1 MLDGRRNVSEDE
13 YKRMDPGIRLF
24 IQICV
29 ALLVLMVAVVFIWT
43 FFEIGRAIESDRIDE
58 RQQESQERSDLR
70 RYETLDELCSLIMSK
85 RETVEAHEGVLILLE
100 DVFVNVPDGGQAT
113 YNEYNDIL
121 FDLDTAK
128 VDYNS
133 LAASYN
139 RLMEESNWRFADENS
154 LPSGAS
160 FPLPRRFELY
170 PL

>member
-1 MLDGRRNVSEDE
+1 
-13 YKRMDPGIRLF
+13 
-24 IQICV
+24 
-29 ALLVLMVAVVFIWT
+29 
-43 FFEIGRAIESDRIDE
+43 
-58 RQQESQERSDLR
+58 
-70 RYETLDELCSLIMSK
+70 MSK